1 MHGAHAGGQ
10 AAHAGGR
17 GAVVHGPSKFRKTPD
32 LQRKRCVAQLRP
44 GCSLSLSAPQSHN
57 RALYRAFTKR
67 RIGLVQGLWRMRVA
81 ARRVRARRRVH
92 GRAATVVQRWGRR
105 WHGYREAGRRRRLR
119 GGGPARAI
127 QRVFR
132 GLRGMRVGNRKRF
145 ERDTRAACVIQARS
159 RSTSFNLTIIN
170 RRFLRSPRLFPSAID
185 RAMCA

>member
-1 MHGAHAGGQ
+1 MHRQTHAVRFFPFSAEAHQ
-10 AAHAGGR
+10 AAA
-17 GAVVHGPSKFRKTPD
+17 KF
-32 LQRKRCVAQLRP
+32 QRAW
-44 GCSLSLSAPQSHN
+44 
-57 RALYRAFTKR
+57 ALYRAFTKR

-105 WHGYREAGRRRRLR
+105 WHGYREAARRRRLR

-145 ERDTRAACVIQARS
+145 ERDTRAACVIQARFTFHVVQPHDHQ
-159 RSTSFNLTIIN
+159 STISSTTIC
-170 RRFLRSPRLFPSAID
+170 FHLRSRVPT
-185 RAMCA
+185 